1 MIKYSRSLRKC
12 FQSCV
17 RNKFRPC
24 MTNTF
29 RISTFHCICHNISLL
44 NYDLLEIFAVKLQN
58 ISDLSGNVFN
68 AVYVTNFGPSM
79 TNTLQ
84 ISTFHCNCHNICQL
98 NYDLPE
104 IFKVKLQNISD
115 LSGNVFNRVYVTNSD
130 LV

>member
-24 MTNTF
+24 MTNTL

-44 NYDLLEIFAVKLQN
+44 NYDLPEIFAVKLQN

-68 AVYVTNFGPSM
+68 VVYVTNFDASM
-79 TNTLQ
+79 TNT
-84 ISTFHCNCHNICQL
+84 
-98 NYDLPE
+98 
-104 IFKVKLQNISD
+104 FKFQHFIVI
-115 LSGNVFNRVYVTNSD
+115 VPIYVNSIMI
-130 LV
+130 